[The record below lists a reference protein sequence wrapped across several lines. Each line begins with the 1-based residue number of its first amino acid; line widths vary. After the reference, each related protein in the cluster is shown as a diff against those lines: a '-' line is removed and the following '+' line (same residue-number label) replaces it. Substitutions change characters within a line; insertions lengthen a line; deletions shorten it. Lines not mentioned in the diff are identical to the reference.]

1 MPESNNHWE
10 NTNFEFLAKFN
21 NRLATY
27 AGSAEK
33 NVYLDPNTSLIKAGQ
48 FQELLVKT
56 LLDNHSF
63 ETNKLHS
70 NDFLVRN
77 LDQLKETERIPFTV
91 INQLHVLRIGRNE
104 AVHHGRK
111 DGALE
116 NLKIV
121 YELTLW
127 YYKNYIPDQNN
138 ILLKF
143 ISPKMDN
150 IKQVPDIK
158 FEQAQI
164 VKLRTIVEED
174 RKKSRQKEKDLE
186 EIIEKLKLNDSE
198 DKKLKKENEENEKNR
213 HVLEIMHQTLLEERT
228 NNKQKEEQLQEAIGK
243 LKQNQSERNAK
254 NRNILEAMQQTLLEE
269 RTNNKQKEEQLQEA
283 IEKLKQNHIEKT
295 NLHEKILENDKKRLK
310 SELEFKNINQLLEN
324 TNTENKLKTE
334 ELISKEKIVRQ
345 LEAENKS
352 KEIELEIEK
361 KRTTFVQT
369 QLAGLNEKI
378 DQIIKLANDLAK
390 HEITKK
396 TIEKTKFEFLKLK
409 IFFKN
414 VLSFISTYPL
424 IKKRLHWVLGGCLI
438 IIILWVRSFFQLQ
451 TKFVSKNEGIFTE
464 SEQSSSIKN
473 PDLFSDINKK
483 LPVSQTTYSIISPVD
498 AKQWIDKK
506 VVVKMTVN
514 SSSDRL
520 SWAFTLNS
528 LKNYRDPDNLQ
539 ILIEKESAGK
549 IYRDNGVSNLNEHI
563 KESSVIQVTG
573 VIEKYEDS
581 KSKQVRFQIKV
592 KDPNQI
598 EILK

>member
-56 LLDNHSF
+56 WLNNDSL
-63 ETNKLHS
+63 ETNKLHYK
-70 NDFLVRN
+70 DFLVRN

-198 DKKLKKENEENEKNR
+198 DKKLKKKMKKTKR
-213 HVLEIMHQTLLEERT
+213 I
-228 NNKQKEEQLQEAIGK
+228 
-243 LKQNQSERNAK
+243 
-254 NRNILEAMQQTLLEE
+254 AMF
-269 RTNNKQKEEQLQEA
+269 
-283 IEKLKQNHIEKT
+283 
-295 NLHEKILENDKKRLK
+295 LK
-310 SELEFKNINQLLEN
+310 SC
-324 TNTENKLKTE
+324 TKLFLKK
-334 ELISKEKIVRQ
+334 ELI
-345 LEAENKS
+345 
-352 KEIELEIEK
+352 
-361 KRTTFVQT
+361 T
-369 QLAGLNEKI
+369 
-378 DQIIKLANDLAK
+378 
-390 HEITKK
+390 
-396 TIEKTKFEFLKLK
+396 
-409 IFFKN
+409 
-414 VLSFISTYPL
+414 
-424 IKKRLHWVLGGCLI
+424 
-438 IIILWVRSFFQLQ
+438 
-451 TKFVSKNEGIFTE
+451 
-464 SEQSSSIKN
+464 
-473 PDLFSDINKK
+473 NKK
-483 LPVSQTTYSIISPVD
+483 KNNCR
-498 AKQWIDKK
+498 KQ
-506 VVVKMTVN
+506 
-514 SSSDRL
+514 
-520 SWAFTLNS
+520 
-528 LKNYRDPDNLQ
+528 LKN
-539 ILIEKESAGK
+539 
-549 IYRDNGVSNLNEHI
+549 
-563 KESSVIQVTG
+563 
-573 VIEKYEDS
+573 
-581 KSKQVRFQIKV
+581 
-592 KDPNQI
+592 
-598 EILK
+598 